1 MSGANMT
8 REEYEQRKQRL
19 EEQFRAGVE
28 LLEVGYREQMRAL
41 ELVWK
46 ARSGE
51 GAVPASPAALETAAP
66 VARKQ
71 EAPPGSAPAIPQRRR
86 RGTGELREEVWAALD
101 SLPEVFDRNQVCEVL
116 GYKPDRSSLFRI
128 LQQLTYEGVLA
139 FEKFGAGR
147 VTTKYRKTGAA
158 SSPGDT

>member
-1 MSGANMT
+1 MT
-8 REEYEQRKQRL
+8 REEYDQRKRRL

-28 LLEVGYREQMRAL
+28 LLEIGYREQVRAL
-41 ELVWK
+41 DLVWK

-51 GAVPASPAALETAAP
+51 GVAPSSPSIQEAAPPMAQRDEAPPRSAP
-66 VARKQ
+66 VAP
-71 EAPPGSAPAIPQRRR
+71 ERRR
-86 RGTGELREEVWAALD
+86 RGAGELRDEVWAALG

-128 LQQLTYEGVLA
+128 LQQLTFEGVLA